1 MPFET
6 TVLPDVAPDS
16 ADAPPFWE
24 PEPAPPPEPTQMMDA
39 VHLEQDPPRR
49 VPEPQPPSVFPP
61 QGPPVDAPATA
72 APTDAFGPGG
82 DDEQVSAIDAL
93 FGESQFREYTD
104 GLDPS
109 QNPFVRQAEAAA
121 HGGVVPGEPAGP
133 GGPSGPAP
141 GVSRLQR
148 VLLIVLGSALAILAI
163 IALFFLGMRLPDL
176 LGPSPT
182 VAGPT
187 GTPSPSASPSIP
199 LGPVA
204 PGEYAWNELLGGECL
219 DPFESAWQDRYT
231 VVDCAVPHPA
241 QMIDRGVIPEPAQA
255 VDLYPGEE
263 ALQTQVLAL
272 CRGPGIFDPALAGKV
287 TDAVVL
293 GSYPTAEVW
302 AEGGRD
308 YFCFVT
314 RSSGEPIT
322 GTLTLPQVAPTPAP

>member
-24 PEPAPPPEPTQMMDA
+24 PEPTQIMDA
-39 VHLEQDPPRR
+39 VEFEPDPPAR
-49 VPEPQPPSVFPP
+49 VPQAQPTSVFPP
-61 QGPPVDAPATA
+61 QGPEPDAPAT
-72 APTDAFGPGG
+72 DAFGFGG
-82 DDEQVSAIDAL
+82 DGEQVSAIDAL
-93 FGESQFREYTD
+93 FGEGQFREYTE

-121 HGGVVPGEPAGP
+121 NGGVVPGQP
-133 GGPSGPAP
+133 GGPIGPP
-141 GVSRLQR
+141 GPPPGISRLQR
-148 VLLIVLGSALAILAI
+148 ILLIVLGSALAILAI
-163 IALFFLGMRLPDL
+163 VALFFVGMRLPDL

-182 VAGPT
+182 VAGPS
-187 GTPSPSASPSIP
+187 GTPSPTASPTIP

-219 DPFESAWQDRYT
+219 DPFESPWQDGYT

-241 QMIDRGVIPEPAQA
+241 QMVRRGLIPEPTPG
-255 VDLYPGEE
+255 VDLYPGEDV
-263 ALQTQVLAL
+263 LQVQAVAF
-272 CRGPGIFDPALAGKV
+272 CRGPGIFDPAVSGKI
-287 TDAVVL
+287 TDAVVQA
-293 GSYPTAEVW
+293 SYPTEQVW

-314 RSSGEPIT
+314 RTSGEPIT
-322 GTLTLPQVAPTPAP
+322 GSLTLPQVAPTPAP